1 MREIVTLRKGAFVLF
16 AAATAMVGCSKSDSN
31 SNPTPPT
38 PPVPQAKVETP
49 THLKGWAIQPKVD
62 TQQPY
67 MVFSTEKEGEQ
78 ALMLTLAEGKDNK
91 VWIDTNNNGILDK
104 EDVKVTDPTKSMA
117 LASKPNVY
125 AVYSKAVR
133 VVASGNALAKAI
145 TFTPKQKVYAV
156 YGKVASVVAS
166 GNALTAADVRANPA
180 LTELN
185 VANNKLSEAAL
196 TSLVQHLPT
205 PGNGETAAVVL
216 RNKDLGT
223 KEGNVVNA
231 TVLAEVKKKGWA
243 PQAIQDKETVADQ
256 EGAKPE
262 PKNPEDYYI
271 ELTTEKAIGE
281 KVKLY
286 INAAKEDQ
294 PGVWIDLNSNGQ
306 WDEGIDQKPEVFG
319 NIIRCSFQTQIFRIY
334 GKVSSLDCED
344 NELSAIDISHNDVLT
359 KLLAKKNKLSSI
371 THLEHLT
378 TISLDTHTLQSS
390 NLPDGL
396 ISLDINETSPLP
408 TIDTKPFTKLKFL
421 SIIDC
426 KSIKSLD
433 LSLNTDLSSLRAIQ
447 SGLTELDL
455 SYQPYLSFLS
465 ASRTPFT
472 KLNITGNKALGFVY
486 IELTSEGEGLKGE
499 ALMQF
504 IEQLPKKEAGK
515 EGKIR
520 LSPEQAS
527 EAVKELLQKKYWS
540 FSIK

>member
-38 PPVPQAKVETP
+38 PPAPQAKVETP

-67 MVFSTEKEGEQ
+67 MLFSTEKEGEQ

-104 EDVKVTDPTKSMA
+104 EDVKVTDPAKSMA

-133 VVASGNALAKAI
+133 
-145 TFTPKQKVYAV
+145 
-156 YGKVASVVAS
+156 VVAS

-396 ISLDINETSPLP
+396 ISLDINETSPLA

-433 LSLNTDLSSLRAIQ
+433 LSLNTDLRSLRAIQ